1 MQAKAMQSPATPTSA
16 KLALWICFWFAV
28 VTCAVS
34 YINHMISMA
43 VDQFWLQRSP
53 LTILTFPLRGLTMF
67 SYVLIMRFGVGPK
80 AVANSGGCWDN
91 LGIRAARRIVP
102 CGLRPSLS
110 GLVSGFEQKIF
121 LLAFK
126 PNAKH

>member
-53 LTILTFPLRGLTMF
+53 LTILTFPLRGLTMC
-67 SYVLIMRFGVGPK
+67 VLVWGQRQ
-80 AVANSGGCWDN
+80 W
-91 LGIRAARRIVP
+91 LIRGDAGTTWA
-102 CGLRPSLS
+102 S
-110 GLVSGFEQKIF
+110 GLLGE
-121 LLAFK
+121 
-126 PNAKH
+126 